1 MVSLQISLFPFYR
14 SGSIIFFLAVGAVSG
29 QMSISRTMYNNMA
42 RLVGEEEYP
51 ATWWEERKQC
61 LALISTSLTDRQ
73 ILHSRD
79 RGLFR
84 GVPLSAVLHLMP

>member
-14 SGSIIFFLAVGAVSG
+14 SGWIIFFLAVGAVSG

-51 ATWWEERKQC
+51 ATWWEEREQC
-61 LALISTSLTDRQ
+61 LALISPSLTDRQ
-73 ILHSRD
+73 ILH
-79 RGLFR
+79 
-84 GVPLSAVLHLMP
+84 